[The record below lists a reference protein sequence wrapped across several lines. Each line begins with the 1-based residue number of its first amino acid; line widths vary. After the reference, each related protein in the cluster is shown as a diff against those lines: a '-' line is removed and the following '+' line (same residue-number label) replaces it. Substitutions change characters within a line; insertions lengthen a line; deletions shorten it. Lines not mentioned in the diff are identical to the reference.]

1 MVRMLAEAT
10 NETHDLHA
18 AEPPRDE
25 GGVSGDRLSGMQ
37 EATHRNEPSAE
48 RISGFDPLSSALVHP
63 ASSPPASSA
72 PGSVV
77 PETEDGRDVP
87 LESVEIDISPSGTGA
102 VAAPDP
108 CAEIPI
114 MRELGLARGT
124 MIADTY
130 RIVRPLGAG
139 GMGVVTLAHDDRL
152 DRDVAIKFVRPELFK
167 HQNLR
172 ELFSVEAR
180 AMARV
185 SHPNVLTVHTFG
197 DHDGTPYFVMEY
209 VEGPTV
215 EEWLERRQGAP
226 DVEEALRI
234 LDQTCLGVEA
244 IHAASTVH
252 RDLKPSNLL
261 IDASLRVAV
270 SDLGVARILEGAG
283 GGDAT
288 CIVGSAAYMAP
299 EAALGDDSKPEL
311 ATRRDVYALG
321 CIDYELLTGRPPFV
335 APTDMGLMAKH
346 LLEVPPL
353 ASSLR
358 SDLLAGYDDV
368 LLRALDKDPHKRWR
382 SVGAFRRALERVR
395 AGEEIPDRILI
406 ADDDEDWRML
416 LHDALQPRF
425 PDAVIDL
432 VSDGEQA
439 IAAFEKNPYSVVLV
453 DLQMPEVD
461 GMRLTAHLRSL
472 DASDQTPI
480 IVMTAAGGPGEW
492 KRLSQIGADAFL
504 VKPVAFEDV
513 AMQITRT
520 MKSRHRRP

>member
-1 MVRMLAEAT
+1 MNRMVAAS
-10 NETHDLHA
+10 NET
-18 AEPPRDE
+18 RDE
-25 GGVSGDRLSGMQ
+25 PIGEPSREDGSAPGDRVSGLQ
-37 EATHRNEPSAE
+37 EATHNHEPSAE
-48 RISGFDPLSSALVHP
+48 RISGFDRVSTL
-63 ASSPPASSA
+63 PPSTA
-72 PGSVV
+72 PGSIEPV
-77 PETEDGRDVP
+77 TEDGRDTP
-87 LESVEIDISPSGTGA
+87 LRSVEIVISPSGSG
-102 VAAPDP
+102 VPVEPDP
-108 CAEIPI
+108 CSEIPI
-114 MRELGLARGT
+114 MRDLRLQRGT
-124 MIADTY
+124 MVADAY

-139 GMGVVTLAHDDRL
+139 GMGVVALAHDDRL
-152 DRDVAIKFVRPELFK
+152 DRDVAIKFVRPELFR

-172 ELFSVEAR
+172 ELFTVEAR

-185 SHPNVLTVHTFG
+185 SHPNVLTVHAFG
-197 DHDGTPYFVMEY
+197 EHEGTPYFVMEY
-209 VEGPTV
+209 VDGHTV
-215 EEWLERRQGAP
+215 EQWLERRQGGAP
-226 DVEEALRI
+226 DIEEALRI
-234 LDQTCLGVEA
+234 LDQACLGVEA
-244 IHAASTVH
+244 IHEASTVH

-283 GGDAT
+283 GGEAT

-311 ATRRDVYALG
+311 ATRRDIYALG
-321 CIDYELLTGRPPFV
+321 CIAYELLTGRPPFV

-346 LLEVPPL
+346 LLEMPPL

-358 SDLLAGYDDV
+358 SDLLPGYDDV

-395 AGEEIPDRILI
+395 AGEEVPDRILI
-406 ADDDEDWRML
+406 ADDDADWRTL
-416 LHDALQPRF
+416 LHDALAPRF

-439 IAAFEKNPYSVVLV
+439 IAAFERHPYSVVLV

-520 MKSRHRRP
+520 MKSRHRKN